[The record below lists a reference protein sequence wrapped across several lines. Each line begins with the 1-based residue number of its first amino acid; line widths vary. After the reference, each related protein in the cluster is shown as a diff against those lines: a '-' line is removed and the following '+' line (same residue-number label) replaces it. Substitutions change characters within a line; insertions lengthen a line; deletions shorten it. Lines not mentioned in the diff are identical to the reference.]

1 MGTSDV
7 ELDCNPLY
15 KNGSLLLNPCG
26 LIANSFFTGEC
37 VFESH
42 FWPLVH
48 HELSRGRPSA
58 VHCRLISLFACSFSH
73 TDIFVLDSDAS
84 VPANLALEETGIS
97 VKSDREDIFKQV
109 DGFAYVAVADTSVSC
124 ASVGLSTGCKAY
136 TDAKTGQGYLF
147 YYPNDDTVQYLYE
160 SYPAQIS
167 PIDGVTDEHFIVWM
181 KTSSLPTF
189 RKLYGRIEGDLH
201 AGDRLVFNVTAN
213 FEVDSFDA
221 TKTLLISNLGAM
233 GGRNTFLGVAF
244 TTIGS
249 LCMVFGV
256 VLLARAY
263 QAQLIEYF
271 HPSK

>member
-1 MGTSDV
+1 M
-7 ELDCNPLY
+7 
-15 KNGSLLLNPCG
+15 
-26 LIANSFFTGEC
+26 
-37 VFESH
+37 
-42 FWPLVH
+42 
-48 HELSRGRPSA
+48 
-58 VHCRLISLFACSFSH
+58 
-73 TDIFVLDSDAS
+73 
-84 VPANLALEETGIS
+84 PANLALDESGIS
-97 VKSDREDIFKQV
+97 VKSDRDDIFKQV
-109 DGFAYVAVADTSVSC
+109 DGFAYEAVDDTSVSC
-124 ASVGLSTGCKAY
+124 SSVGLSAGCKTY
-136 TDAKTGQGYLF
+136 TDPKTGQDYLF

-189 RKLYGRIEGDLH
+189 RKLYGRIEGDFSS
-201 AGDRLVFNVTAN
+201 GDRLVFNVTAN

-249 LCMVFGV
+249 LCMVFGF
-256 VLLARAY
+256 VLLAKAY
-263 QAQLIEYF
+263 QVQLLEYF